1 MFLGKIRNR
10 MATRRLSLKAKLIL
24 SLSAIAVVLVVS
36 SIILLME
43 YQSMSSYVSGLIA
56 DNINSIN
63 VAQKLS
69 EVTNTYNLDILSVI
83 GDESARL
90 PSFNQEEFVTKC
102 DSLKKNLTSV
112 TLLPLADS
120 VMYSYSAYML
130 TTLELEDVLL
140 SDFIDSRTWYFDRL
154 QPKYNRLRGDID
166 KLSAGMYDDLK
177 RNSLTFDRG
186 YFRSVMPGFGAIA
199 VGLLLIIL
207 LLFFILAYYVNPI
220 YKMLDA
226 LDNYRSYNKKYTY
239 TFEGDDQLSEL
250 NSGIS
255 EMAAENH
262 QLRKRLSA
270 LRNSTMELNGNPSL
284 KITEK

>member
-10 MATRRLSLKAKLIL
+10 LANWRLSMRAKLTL

-36 SIILLME
+36 VIISFME
-43 YQSMSSYVSGLIA
+43 YKSMSSYVSGLIA

-69 EVTNTYNLDILSVI
+69 EVSNTYNLDILSVI
-83 GDESARL
+83 GDEGARL
-90 PSFNQEEFVTKC
+90 PNFNQEEFVARC
-102 DSLKKNLTSV
+102 DSLKKNLTSGG
-112 TLLPLADS
+112 LLPLADS
-120 VMYSYSAYML
+120 VMYSYAAYML

-140 SDFIDSRTWYFDRL
+140 SDFIDSRTWYFERL

-166 KLSAGMYDDLK
+166 ALSAGMYNDLRK
-177 RNSLTFDRG
+177 NSETFDRG
-186 YFRSVMPGFGAIA
+186 FYRSFVPGLWAMA
-199 VGLLLIIL
+199 VGLLLVIL
-207 LLFFILAYYVNPI
+207 LLFFILAYYVKPI
-220 YKMLDA
+220 YKMVDA
-226 LDNYRSYNKKYTY
+226 LKNYRSYNKKYTY
-239 TFEGDDQLSEL
+239 TFEGDDQLAEL

-270 LRNSTMELNGNPSL
+270 LRNAT
-284 KITEK
+284 IDHQQQ

>member
-10 MATRRLSLKAKLIL
+10 LANLRLSLRAKLTL
-24 SLSAIAVVLVVS
+24 SLSAIAIVLVIS
-36 SIILLME
+36 SIISLME
-43 YQSMSSYVSGLIA
+43 YRSMSSYVSGLIA

-69 EVTNTYNLDILSVI
+69 EVSNTYNLDILSVI
-83 GDESARL
+83 GDEGARL
-90 PSFNQEEFVTKC
+90 PNFNQEEFVARC

-120 VMYSYSAYML
+120 VMYSYAAYML

-154 QPKYNRLRGDID
+154 QPKYNRLRSDID
-166 KLSAGMYDDLK
+166 ALSAGMYNDLR
-177 RNSLTFDRG
+177 RNSQTFDRG
-186 YFRSVMPGFGAIA
+186 FYRSVIPGFVAML
-199 VGLLLIIL
+199 VGLLLVVL

-220 YKMLDA
+220 YKMLAA
-226 LDNYRSYNKKYTY
+226 LENYRAYNKKYTY
-239 TFEGDDQLSEL
+239 SFEGDDQLAEL
-250 NSGIS
+250 NTGIS

-270 LRNSTMELNGNPSL
+270 LRNSTIEHNPH
-284 KITEK
+284 

>member
-10 MATRRLSLKAKLIL
+10 LSNRRLSLRAKLTL
-24 SLSAIAVVLVVS
+24 GLSAIAVVLVVS
-36 SIILLME
+36 RILSLME
-43 YQSMSSYVSGLIA
+43 YRSMSSYVSGLIA

-69 EVTNTYNLDILSVI
+69 EVSNSYNLDILSVI
-83 GDESARL
+83 GDEGARL
-90 PSFNQEEFVTKC
+90 PELNQEEFVARC

-112 TLLPLADS
+112 NLLPLADS
-120 VMYSYSAYML
+120 VMYSYAAYMM
-130 TTLELEDVLL
+130 TTLELEDVIL

-154 QPKYNRLRGDID
+154 QPKYNRLRSDID
-166 KLSAGMYDDLK
+166 ALSAGMYNDLK
-177 RNSLTFDRG
+177 KNSETFERG
-186 YFRSVMPGFGAIA
+186 FYRSIIPGLVAVL
-199 VGLLLIIL
+199 VGLLLVVL
-207 LLFFILAYYVNPI
+207 LLFFMLVYYVNPV

-226 LDNYRSYNKKYTY
+226 LRNYRTYNKKYTY

-270 LRNSTMELNGNPSL
+270 LRNATIDQHEP
-284 KITEK
+284 